1 MQCFNKSKTYDWFET
16 NLWKIVVL
24 LMQVKPIHS
33 WVCCSVF
40 LCLSQKFTKFFKF
53 SRHVGILFLWSAH
66 HHLGWSLHYSDGTGL
81 NRWRSGN
88 VLLHFNQNSNLKLY
102 SKNLATCLPEQ
113 GETSDGTLDTDSSN
127 ILTGN
132 RILSDLCF
140 GLWKKNLKFVF
151 GFGLLKNNL
160 FSLSIM

>member
-1 MQCFNKSKTYDWFET
+1 MFFQNLWLIWNKFMKNCSTSNASET
-16 NLWKIVVL
+16 NTFLSMLFCFFVL
-24 LMQVKPIHS
+24 
-33 WVCCSVF
+33 
-40 LCLSQKFTKFFKF
+40 FTKFFKF

-132 RILSDLCF
+132 RILSDFCF
-140 GLWKKNLKFVF
+140 GLWKNK
-151 GFGLLKNNL
+151 
-160 FSLSIM
+160 S